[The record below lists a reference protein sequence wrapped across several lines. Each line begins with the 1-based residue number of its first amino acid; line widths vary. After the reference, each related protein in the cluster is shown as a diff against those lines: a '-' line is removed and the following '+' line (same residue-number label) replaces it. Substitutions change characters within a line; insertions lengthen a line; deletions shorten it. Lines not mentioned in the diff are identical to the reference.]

1 MTQINLPYLQ
11 VRPSECS
18 EMAAVGGGR
27 GGPVA
32 AGHLGGKA
40 DPGADQP
47 GLATGPGRP
56 EVRRPR
62 PPLRCGQRMSRVCE
76 AHCGEQPAVQ
86 VGNEHCPDTGI
97 VEMTTFA

>member
-1 MTQINLPYLQ
+1 MTQINPHYLQ

-18 EMAAVGGGR
+18 EMVAVGRGR

-32 AGHLGGKA
+32 AGHLGGQA

-47 GLATGPGRP
+47 GLAAGSWRP

-62 PPLRCGQRMSRVCE
+62 PPLRRGQRLSRVRE
-76 AHCGEQPAVQ
+76 AYRGEQPAVQ
-86 VGNEHCPDTGI
+86 VGDWEI
-97 VEMTTFA
+97 VRSSR